1 MVSAITS
8 WFVFYFT
15 KELHQAP
22 SCKEHCMSLWILA
35 SLTDFVAGR
44 YFAIKFV
51 EGNFASRTF
60 QLTSQDM
67 ERPVLQDNPEYGR
80 GRTGGG
86 CTKSVVGYKMI
97 KAFFFFFFLAVK
109 LAGKLN
115 L

>member
-1 MVSAITS
+1 
-8 WFVFYFT
+8 
-15 KELHQAP
+15 
-22 SCKEHCMSLWILA
+22 
-35 SLTDFVAGR
+35 
-44 YFAIKFV
+44 
-51 EGNFASRTF
+51 
-60 QLTSQDM
+60 M